1 MDIKLIGAQIK
12 AARKQQGLSL
22 KDLSEKVDVHFTQI
36 SRMERGAGVRLSKNL
51 RKVCNFLQVPLIPEG
66 SPASVDDLAK
76 KVQDL
81 VNTWPQSE
89 MLIRSVV
96 EALEVALASVKAA
109 GPHH

>member
-12 AARKQQGLSL
+12 AARKKQGLSL
-22 KDLSEKVDVHFTQI
+22 KELGEKVDVHFTQI
-36 SRMERGAGVRLSKNL
+36 SRMERGAGVLLSKNL
-51 RKVCNFLQVPLIPEG
+51 RKVCNYLRVPFTPEG
-66 SPASVDDLAK
+66 GATSVDDLAQ

-89 MLIRSVV
+89 MLVRSVV
-96 EALEVALASVKAA
+96 EALEVALVSGKAA

>member
-22 KDLSEKVDVHFTQI
+22 KDLGEKVDVHFTQI
-36 SRMERGAGVRLSKNL
+36 SRMERGAGVLLSKNL
-51 RKVCNFLQVPLIPEG
+51 RKVCNFLRVPFATEG
-66 SPASVDDLAK
+66 GATSVDDLAQ

-96 EALEVALASVKAA
+96 EALEVRY
-109 GPHH
+109 